1 MTRGREGNLLYIAEP
16 QPGDTETAHGK
27 ARQVTQRESAEYAR
41 DLLMSAGVRAQ
52 GDRTPQ
58 ALFGQAKQDWEL
70 AKLVSPWTSSTH

>member
-27 ARQVTQRESAEYAR
+27 VRQVTRRESAEYAR

-58 ALFGQAKQDWEL
+58 ALFGPAKQDWEL